1 MTYKTIPWPS
11 VPGVGPAYSADDW
24 KQMHRTFGGPHSAH
38 ANSGVIWTAGD
49 PLRVLA
55 SDPASL
61 TVNVGPGSAFV
72 NGLWVNS
79 DALVQ
84 LTLDAADPTYTR
96 HDLVVLRSDAA
107 NKTAAV
113 ALLTGTPG
121 PAPVP
126 PTPDQSGAPYYEIP
140 LAQIEVG
147 PGVSSVDDGKILD
160 ARRFHNAAADYQV
173 IPAKTQG
180 LINRGEAVYWRPA
193 EYPSGPNGVE
203 ALVVS
208 KAPYDPSYIAPL
220 AGVVLETAT
229 NDWTLV
235 LTRGIYPM
243 RLDDGEIVNT
253 LDLVASL
260 GGSRVF
266 PAGRGMGAAKV
277 LGTALSWQHTPPGF
291 VWVYVD
297 PASFHGMPRIAR
309 STGTLGGNVTTNSTD
324 YVDLAAFSPRSVQA
338 RFAWLEVILTG
349 VVSNGGAGNNTFIT
363 LGVDG
368 VDLAEPVWV
377 GANSANY
384 RTPVQVRYL
393 LYLGDKPQPNKLF
406 TITPR
411 WKVSGGTST
420 FYNTTGEVRG
430 QFIVREA
437 PHVEPVI

>member
-1 MTYKTIPWPS
+1 MTYKTIPWPN

-24 KQMHRTFGGPHSAH
+24 KQMHRTFGGPHSVH
-38 ANSGVIWTAGD
+38 ANSGVIWTTGD

-61 TVNVGPGSAFV
+61 TVNVGPGNAFV
-72 NGLWVNS
+72 NGLWVDS
-79 DALVQ
+79 DAVVP

-96 HDLVVLRSDAA
+96 HDLVVLRSDAT
-107 NKTAAV
+107 NKTAVV

-121 PAPVP
+121 PTPVP
-126 PTPDQSGAPYYEIP
+126 PTPDQSGSPYYEIP
-140 LAQIEVG
+140 LAQIQVG
-147 PGVSSVDDGKILD
+147 PGASSVDDGKILD

-173 IPAKTQG
+173 IPAKTLG
-180 LINRGEAVYWRPA
+180 LVNRGEAVYWRPA
-193 EYPSGPNGVE
+193 EYPAGANGVD

-243 RLDDGEIVNT
+243 RLDDGEIVNS

-309 STGTLGGNVTTNSTD
+309 STGNLGGNVTTNSTD

-338 RFAWLEVILTG
+338 RFAWLEIILTG
-349 VVSNGGAGNNTFIT
+349 TISNGGAGNNTFIT
-363 LGVDG
+363 LSVDG
-368 VDLAEPVWV
+368 VDLDDPVWV

-393 LYLGDKPQPNKLF
+393 LYLGAMTQPNKLF

-430 QFIVREA
+430 QFVVREA